1 LDWRGRFPTK
11 SRLRNKI
18 LLHFFTN
25 TDDEMYLR
33 EIVLILKKD
42 PGNLSK
48 ALSKLEKESIFYNNS
63 GASRNIFS

>member
-1 LDWRGRFPTK
+1 MINFLEITK

-33 EIVLILKKD
+33 EMALRLKED

-48 ALSKLEKESIFYNNS
+48 ELSDLKRRVFLYPNS
-63 GASRNIFS
+63 EGSRNIFF